1 MLMYGIKI
9 YETKNSWPSATP
21 SPQGS
26 PQFLVR
32 SICKA
37 TSLSMFASHL
47 SANPRSVK
55 RSADLRALR
64 LMSKVS
70 CGDSVSALR
79 KPSAYWSTVVAWKP
93 AYISYV

>member
-9 YETKNSWPSATP
+9 YETKNSWPSATL
-21 SPQGS
+21 SQDS

-79 KPSAYWSTVVAWKP
+79 KPSAYWSTVVAWNP
-93 AYISYV
+93 AYISTV